1 MGFLWVRSL
10 WEGRAVSSGDH
21 DHGPYDG
28 DSDRPRLVRMYQIDH
43 QIAQAKTLDIGLV
56 EGDVGIF
63 QEEPMVKRA
72 NHLLIQ
78 QNLSAKLDK
87 QGVDLIVWPESSY
100 RRKMLRRDTRRMVPS
115 NRPLVDDFRKDR
127 LASEF
132 HRSTPIRG
140 FDTPLLFGATSK
152 EPSDTPRWP
161 GDVPFTPRNSAFLL
175 DRNGDVVDVYDKV
188 YLLVFGEYVPFA
200 KTFPTYAEAIYKW
213 IPAAGFLE
221 PGESID
227 VITADLWKKGP
238 IRFGVLIC
246 YEGLLPGFVRR
257 FIPKNPNIFI
267 NITNDDWFGKTAER
281 YLHFLLTI
289 PRAIEHRLAFVRST
303 LTGISA
309 FVDPVSR
316 VIKETRMT
324 EPEIRVIRRLWNLR
338 RSIKRLEMHFDMH
351 GIQHPLFGGAESAGG
366 EAKV

>member
-1 MGFLWVRSL
+1 
-10 WEGRAVSSGDH
+10 
-21 DHGPYDG
+21 
-28 DSDRPRLVRMYQIDH
+28 
-43 QIAQAKTLDIGLV
+43 
-56 EGDVGIF
+56 
-63 QEEPMVKRA
+63 MVKRA

-115 NRPLVDDFRKDR
+115 NRPLVDDFREDR

-161 GDVPFTPRNSAFLL
+161 EMYLTPRNSAFLL

-309 FVDPVSR
+309 FVDPVGR

-324 EPEIRVIRRLWNLR
+324 EPEILR
-338 RSIKRLEMHFDMH
+338 HAVPIMESQTIYQKIGDAFSLDMH
-351 GIQHPLFGGAESAGG
+351 GIQYPLFWLGPRLAGG
-366 EAKV
+366 EASIELEESQN